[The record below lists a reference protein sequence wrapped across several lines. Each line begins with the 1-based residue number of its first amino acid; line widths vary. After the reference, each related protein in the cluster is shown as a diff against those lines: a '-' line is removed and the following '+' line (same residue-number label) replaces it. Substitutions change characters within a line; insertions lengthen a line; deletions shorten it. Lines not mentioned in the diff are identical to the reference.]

1 MKKNY
6 KDLFLESA
14 SGFRMP
20 FDLGANEELNITLGF
35 GEQTHPKTGEKF
47 IMKVRIFSVKIKTY
61 MQ

>member
-47 IMKVRIFSVKIKTY
+47 YHEGTDFLGKKND
-61 MQ
+61 